1 MKWENGWN
9 RLSHNPEISRAFP
22 RHRENQ
28 FTVLTLQRITSEY
41 VATEDRFRLSGI
53 TDKGG
58 EVSYWVTQRLLLRLL
73 NFLLDWLETHR
84 GELEQQ
90 AATDMLGP
98 MVTKAAT
105 SPARGEAK
113 VSQKEAGS
121 EEGGEDNKEAEA
133 GEIRE
138 EDRAATAEL
147 LFEADIRI
155 AATRI
160 TVVFKPR
167 KSEHA
172 QLSLQLDEAWQWV
185 AILHTLWRRADWNL
199 SAWPDWVEKV
209 KAPHPSKSVGYL
221 H

>member
-1 MKWENGWN
+1 M
-9 RLSHNPEISRAFP
+9 
-22 RHRENQ
+22 
-28 FTVLTLQRITSEY
+28 LTLQRITSEY

-58 EVSYWVTQRLLLRLL
+58 KVSYWVTQRLLLRLL

-84 GELEQQ
+84 EELERQ

-98 MVTKAAT
+98 VVTKAAKRSAQT
-105 SPARGEAK
+105 GAK
-113 VSQKEAGS
+113 VSGGEAGS
-121 EEGGEDNKEAEA
+121 GEESEKEAESAA
-133 GEIRE
+133 GEATE

-155 AATRI
+155 AADRI

-167 KSEHA
+167 KSEHS

-185 AILHTLWRRADWNL
+185 AILHTLWKRAEWNL
-199 SAWPDWVEKV
+199 SAWPDWVEEV
-209 KAPHPSKSVGYL
+209 KAPHPSKSIGYL

>member
-1 MKWENGWN
+1 M
-9 RLSHNPEISRAFP
+9 
-22 RHRENQ
+22 
-28 FTVLTLQRITSEY
+28 LTLQRITSEY
-41 VATEDRFRLSGI
+41 IATEDRFRLSGI

-84 GELEQQ
+84 EELERQ

-98 MVTKAAT
+98 VVTRASKRSGQAGAED
-105 SPARGEAK
+105 SPE
-113 VSQKEAGS
+113 EAGS
-121 EEGGEDNKEAEA
+121 GEESEKEAEA
-133 GEIRE
+133 GETPE
-138 EDRAATAEL
+138 EGKAASAEL

-185 AILHTLWRRADWNL
+185 AILHTLWKRAEWNL
-199 SAWPDWVEKV
+199 SAWPDWVEEV

>member
-1 MKWENGWN
+1 MLN
-9 RLSHNPEISRAFP
+9 
-22 RHRENQ
+22 
-28 FTVLTLQRITSEY
+28 LQRITSEY

-84 GELEQQ
+84 EELERQ

-98 MVTKAAT
+98 VVTKAAKRSAPT
-105 SPARGEAK
+105 GGK
-113 VSQKEAGS
+113 VSGEVAGDEEADEKKTGS
-121 EEGGEDNKEAEA
+121 ATGETA
-133 GEIRE
+133 E
-138 EDRAATAEL
+138 EDKAATAEL

-155 AATRI
+155 SAARI

-167 KSEHA
+167 ESEHS

-185 AILHTLWRRADWNL
+185 AILHTLWRRAEWNL
-199 SAWPDWVEKV
+199 SAWPDWVEEV

>member
-1 MKWENGWN
+1 M
-9 RLSHNPEISRAFP
+9 
-22 RHRENQ
+22 
-28 FTVLTLQRITSEY
+28 LTLQRITSEY

-84 GELEQQ
+84 EELERQ

-98 MVTKAAT
+98 VVTRSAKRSGQAGEKVSREEEEGDEEEAESETGETPEEDKAT
-105 SPARGEAK
+105 S
-113 VSQKEAGS
+113 
-121 EEGGEDNKEAEA
+121 
-133 GEIRE
+133 
-138 EDRAATAEL
+138 AEL

-167 KSEHA
+167 KSEHS

-185 AILHTLWRRADWNL
+185 AILHTLWKRAEWNL
-199 SAWPDWVEKV
+199 SPWPDWVEEV

>member
-1 MKWENGWN
+1 MAGTAIGAAENIQTE
-9 RLSHNPEISRAFP
+9 PEKTS
-22 RHRENQ
+22 
-28 FTVLTLQRITSEY
+28 TVLTLQRITSEY

-84 GELEQQ
+84 EELERQ

-98 MVTKAAT
+98 VVTKAAKR
-105 SPARGEAK
+105 SAQAGEN
-113 VSQKEAGS
+113 VSGEEAGG
-121 EEGGEDNKEAEA
+121 EEAEEKEAEA
-133 GEIRE
+133 GESSE
-138 EDRAATAEL
+138 EDKTATAEL

-155 AATRI
+155 AASRI

-167 KSEHA
+167 KSEHS

-185 AILHTLWRRADWNL
+185 AILHTLWKRAEWNL
-199 SAWPDWVEKV
+199 SPWPDWVEEV

>member
-1 MKWENGWN
+1 M
-9 RLSHNPEISRAFP
+9 
-22 RHRENQ
+22 
-28 FTVLTLQRITSEY
+28 LTLQRITSEF

-73 NFLLDWLETHR
+73 NILLDWLETHR
-84 GELEQQ
+84 GELERQ
-90 AATDMLGP
+90 AAADMLGP
-98 MVTKAAT
+98 MVTKAAA
-105 SPARGEAK
+105 SPARGAAK
-113 VSQKEAGS
+113 VSQEEAG
-121 EEGGEDNKEAEA
+121 GGEDGANEKRAEA
-133 GEIRE
+133 GEIPE
-138 EDRAATAEL
+138 QDRAATAEL

-167 KSEHA
+167 NSEHA

-199 SAWPDWVEKV
+199 SVWPDWVEEV
-209 KAPHPSKSVGYL
+209 KAPHPSKAVGYL

>member
-1 MKWENGWN
+1 MAGTAIGAAENIQTE
-9 RLSHNPEISRAFP
+9 PEKTS
-22 RHRENQ
+22 
-28 FTVLTLQRITSEY
+28 TVLTLQRITSEY

-84 GELEQQ
+84 EELERQ

-98 MVTKAAT
+98 VVTKAAKRST
-105 SPARGEAK
+105 QAGEK
-113 VSQKEAGS
+113 VSGEEAGGDDAD
-121 EEGGEDNKEAEA
+121 EKEAEPEA
-133 GEIRE
+133 GESTE
-138 EDRAATAEL
+138 EDKAATAEL

-167 KSEHA
+167 KSEHS

-185 AILHTLWRRADWNL
+185 AILHTLWKRAEWNL
-199 SAWPDWVEKV
+199 SPWPDWVEEV

>member
-1 MKWENGWN
+1 M
-9 RLSHNPEISRAFP
+9 
-22 RHRENQ
+22 
-28 FTVLTLQRITSEY
+28 LTLQRITSEY

-84 GELEQQ
+84 EELERQ

-98 MVTKAAT
+98 VVTRSAKRSAQA
-105 SPARGEAK
+105 GEN
-113 VSQKEAGS
+113 VSGEEAGG
-121 EEGGEDNKEAEA
+121 EEAEEKEAEA
-133 GEIRE
+133 GESSE
-138 EDRAATAEL
+138 EDKTATAEL

-155 AATRI
+155 AASRI

-167 KSEHA
+167 KSEHS

-185 AILHTLWRRADWNL
+185 AILHTLWKRAEWNL
-199 SAWPDWVEKV
+199 SPWPDWVEEV